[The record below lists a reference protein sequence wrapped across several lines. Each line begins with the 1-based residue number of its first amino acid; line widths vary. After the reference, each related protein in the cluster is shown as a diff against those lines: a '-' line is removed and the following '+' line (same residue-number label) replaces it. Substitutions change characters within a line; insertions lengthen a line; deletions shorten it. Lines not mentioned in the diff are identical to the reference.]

1 MGILQNSLGARE
13 DEVDSLKKSL
23 EEYMNEKRNLS
34 NQIAFLDKGIRER
47 DEKMAEIDADYRII
61 KESSEVKISA
71 LMQQIKYQEVTCRK
85 YGELYYSLACN
96 TLIYALITNTISGYT
111 ATAIA
116 PNGRSPH

>member
-61 KESSEVKISA
+61 KESSEVKIY
-71 LMQQIKYQEVTCRK
+71 KT
-85 YGELYYSLACN
+85 
-96 TLIYALITNTISGYT
+96 
-111 ATAIA
+111 
-116 PNGRSPH
+116 